1 VVVENTGLPIESVI
15 AELQTALAVQ
25 RRAVLTA
32 EPGAGKTTV
41 VPLRLLNEP
50 WLGDD
55 RIIMLEPRRLAARA
69 SAARMASLLG
79 ERVGETVGVTTR
91 DDRRVGPTTRIEVV
105 TEGVL
110 TRRLQTDPSLDGYGL
125 VIFDEFHERS
135 QQADLGLAL
144 LLDAISALDLTT
156 AILVMSATIDAPR
169 VASLISSEDPAPV
182 VECGGRTFPID
193 MHWRPRTK
201 RDKLEPA
208 VAQAVEWVL
217 GHQDDGDVLVFLPG
231 MAEIRRTQEQL
242 RGLDPRITVFPL
254 HGSLPLDE
262 QDRAITPSAPGFRKV
277 VLSTDIAESSLT
289 VEGVTAVVDSGLAR
303 APRFDPGNGLT
314 RLTTVSISR
323 ASADQRAGRAGRMQ
337 PGSAV
342 RLWSKIE
349 HGTRPAYSPAEVLK
363 IDLAQL
369 RLELAAWGTSSPSS
383 LAMLDE
389 LPEQAWKEAG
399 EVLRMLTAIDE
410 AGVIT
415 ERGRALARL
424 PLHPRLGA
432 IVLAGLDRGLGEMG
446 CSIAALIDERDVL
459 RGRPMEVPVDLGVRL
474 DLLRDRDRRHPLASG
489 RSLQLVRARARDLAR
504 RVRCDDGGFDRD
516 RIGLLVAAGFP
527 DRVAQRRGNNRG
539 RFRLRNGA
547 GVKMPDTDQLAGE
560 DFLVAIDL
568 DGKRKDARVRVGA
581 AVDVNDLLETAGFD
595 AEVTERTVWDKGR
608 KDVVTRVDRQLGAL
622 DLGSTKRRP
631 VPSEQVTALLVEQVR
646 RSKLKMLNWTPTARS
661 LQARTEYVRSRDPEG
676 DWPDLSDGT
685 LAKTLD
691 TWLAPFLV
699 SATGR
704 ADLEVVSVAVALDT
718 ILGRERRQSLDQAL
732 PATFSLPSG
741 RKLTIDYDAE
751 PPTISSRAQDFYGLR
766 THPTILRGRQPLTV
780 ELLSPA
786 GRPIQRTAD
795 LPGFWSGSWS
805 EVRKDMAGRYPKHNW
820 PKDPTT
826 GG

>member
-1 VVVENTGLPIESVI
+1 
-15 AELQTALAVQ
+15 
-25 RRAVLTA
+25 
-32 EPGAGKTTV
+32 
-41 VPLRLLNEP
+41 
-50 WLGDD
+50 
-55 RIIMLEPRRLAARA
+55 
-69 SAARMASLLG
+69 
-79 ERVGETVGVTTR
+79 
-91 DDRRVGPTTRIEVV
+91 
-105 TEGVL
+105 
-110 TRRLQTDPSLDGYGL
+110 
-125 VIFDEFHERS
+125 
-135 QQADLGLAL
+135 
-144 LLDAISALDLTT
+144 
-156 AILVMSATIDAPR
+156 
-169 VASLISSEDPAPV
+169 
-182 VECGGRTFPID
+182 
-193 MHWRPRTK
+193 
-201 RDKLEPA
+201 
-208 VAQAVEWVL
+208 
-217 GHQDDGDVLVFLPG
+217 
-231 MAEIRRTQEQL
+231 
-242 RGLDPRITVFPL
+242 
-254 HGSLPLDE
+254 
-262 QDRAITPSAPGFRKV
+262 
-277 VLSTDIAESSLT
+277 
-289 VEGVTAVVDSGLAR
+289 
-303 APRFDPGNGLT
+303 
-314 RLTTVSISR
+314 
-323 ASADQRAGRAGRMQ
+323 
-337 PGSAV
+337 
-342 RLWSKIE
+342 
-349 HGTRPAYSPAEVLK
+349 
-363 IDLAQL
+363 
-369 RLELAAWGTSSPSS
+369 
-383 LAMLDE
+383 
-389 LPEQAWKEAG
+389 
-399 EVLRMLTAIDE
+399 
-410 AGVIT
+410 
-415 ERGRALARL
+415 
-424 PLHPRLGA
+424 
-432 IVLAGLDRGLGEMG
+432 
-446 CSIAALIDERDVL
+446 
-459 RGRPMEVPVDLGVRL
+459 
-474 DLLRDRDRRHPLASG
+474 
-489 RSLQLVRARARDLAR
+489 
-504 RVRCDDGGFDRD
+504 
-516 RIGLLVAAGFP
+516 
-527 DRVAQRRGNNRG
+527 
-539 RFRLRNGA
+539 
-547 GVKMPDTDQLAGE
+547 MPDTDQLAGE